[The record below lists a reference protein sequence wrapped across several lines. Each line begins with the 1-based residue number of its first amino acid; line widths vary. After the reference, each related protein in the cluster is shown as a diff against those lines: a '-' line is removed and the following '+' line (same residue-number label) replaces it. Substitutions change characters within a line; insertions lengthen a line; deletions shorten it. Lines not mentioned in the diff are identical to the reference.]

1 MSTTI
6 TVRVPVTI
14 RKRGGRR
21 LVVAPDGAPW
31 SAPRPRVDNTLVKAL
46 ARAHRWKKMLDDG
59 RYGSVTEL
67 AAGEKLDRGYLGKTL
82 TLTLLAPDIV
92 QAIMDSRRSSGCTC
106 FGRGSRWSGGSR
118 GPSWPPDRGFQGHCV
133 GERHQLPRKCVSSG
147 RPEGIGPGTPVA
159 VDDQDG
165 EVSDG
170 SRANPGR
177 EGERDPLSRA
187 LRLTLLAPDIV
198 EAILD
203 GGQPEGVTLTGLMEP
218 FPTCWP
224 EQRASINESSTK

>member
-67 AAGEKLDRGYLGKTL
+67 AAGEKLDRGYLGRIL
-82 TLTLLAPDIV
+82 MLTLLAPDV
-92 QAIMDSRRSSGCTC
+92 
-106 FGRGSRWSGGSR
+106 
-118 GPSWPPDRGFQGHCV
+118 
-133 GERHQLPRKCVSSG
+133 
-147 RPEGIGPGTPVA
+147 
-159 VDDQDG
+159 
-165 EVSDG
+165 
-170 SRANPGR
+170 
-177 EGERDPLSRA
+177 
-187 LRLTLLAPDIV
+187 V

-203 GGQPEGVTLTGLMEP
+203 GRQPEGMTLPGLLKGVPVAWEGP
-218 FPTCWP
+218 RQLVC
-224 EQRASINESSTK
+224 S